1 MHNKHLQESCLNS
14 AFTAERA
21 WAQRSRVRRRNQNL
35 GNKTGQK
42 RERRKEGMK
51 GGREAEEEGRK
62 EKNDD
67 DSVVAVAKS
76 DS

>member
-1 MHNKHLQESCLNS
+1 
-14 AFTAERA
+14 
-21 WAQRSRVRRRNQNL
+21 
-35 GNKTGQK
+35 
-42 RERRKEGMK
+42 MK